1 MVSCFSFYA
10 LAAVGEVVAVD
21 DADPRERLAL
31 EMRHCLSRCEKLVC
45 GRIELDLVQVQA
57 LQRLG
62 TGSRGAV
69 LYSDLEFDVVEFLCC
84 CHFISPFC
92 LLLKHFVRG
101 RGDGGFDEFFHFRAA
116 SGDEDG
122 DELGRFL
129 TDGL

>member
-1 MVSCFSFYA
+1 MVSCFPCCAS
-10 LAAVGEVVAVD
+10 AAVGEIVAVD
-21 DADPRERLAL
+21 DADPGERLAL

-45 GRIELDLVQVQA
+45 GRVELDLVQIQA

-62 TGSRGAV
+62 TGSRGTV
-69 LYSDLEFDVVEFLCC
+69 LYSDLQFDIVQFLCC
-84 CHFISPFC
+84 CHLGSPFC

-101 RGDGGFDEFFHFRAA
+101 RGDGGFDEFLHFRAT

-129 TDGL
+129 ADGL

>member
-1 MVSCFSFYA
+1 MVSCFPCCAS
-10 LAAVGEVVAVD
+10 AAVGEIVAVD
-21 DADPRERLAL
+21 DADPGERLAL

-45 GRIELDLVQVQA
+45 GRVELDLVQIQA

-62 TGSRGAV
+62 TGSRGTV
-69 LYSDLEFDVVEFLCC
+69 LYSDLQFDIVQFLCC
-84 CHFISPFC
+84 CPFGSPFC

-101 RGDGGFDEFFHFRAA
+101 RGDGGFDEFLHFRAT

>member
-1 MVSCFSFYA
+1 MVGCFSCYA

-21 DADPRERLAL
+21 DADPGERLAL
-31 EMRHCLSRCEKLVC
+31 EMRHRLSRCEELVC
-45 GRIELDLVQVQA
+45 GRIELDLVQIQA

-69 LYSDLEFDVVEFLCC
+69 FYSDLQFDVVQFLCC
-84 CHFISPFC
+84 CHFGYPFC
-92 LLLKHFVRG
+92 LLLKHCVRS
-101 RGDGGFDEFFHFRAA
+101 RGDGGFDEFLHFRAA

-129 TDGL
+129 ADGL

>member
-1 MVSCFSFYA
+1 MVSCFSCYA
-10 LAAVGEVVAVD
+10 LAAVSEVVAVD

-45 GRIELDLVQVQA
+45 GRIELDLVQA

-62 TGSRGAV
+62 TGS
-69 LYSDLEFDVVEFLCC
+69 
-84 CHFISPFC
+84 H
-92 LLLKHFVRG
+92 
-101 RGDGGFDEFFHFRAA
+101 GDGGFDKFFHFRAA